1 MKKLRINTHNIKF
14 KRKRV
19 LSSASQIAL
28 LRRLSDLLA
37 NGFTLTESF
46 SFLLT
51 QIDLRHASENQAI
64 IEALNSGASCHQ
76 VLKLLNFPR
85 TVIMLIYFA
94 ELFSQLQE
102 CIPHAINFMTRHLK
116 AKRSLIKTIQYPIVL
131 ITIFLVMLIVLN
143 QTIIPEFQNLYETM
157 DVQLSPLQHYLTQFI
172 VHLPSAICF
181 ILIFIL
187 LLFYLLRW
195 HYKKLSPPQKIIFT
209 KRLPLIASYYK
220 FFKTYRL
227 ASEFALF
234 YNNGV
239 TLSHI
244 VDIYESQT
252 EDRYLTY
259 LASQIKLGTEK
270 GLQLSD
276 ILKEVGC
283 FQPELLSFIEQGEKK
298 GKLDVEL
305 QLYSAIVIEQIER
318 KLLKQIKFIQPI
330 IFSLLAFLISSLYL
344 VIMLPMF
351 DLMQTIK

>member
-1 MKKLRINTHNIKF
+1 MKKLRINTLSISF

-37 NGFTLTESF
+37 HGFTLTEAF

-51 QIDLRHASENQAI
+51 QIDLRHASQNQTI
-64 IEALNSGASCHQ
+64 IDALKSGASCHQ
-76 VLKLLNFPR
+76 VLKLLNYPR

-102 CIPHAINFMTRHLK
+102 SIPHAINFMTRHLK

-157 DVQLSPLQHYLTQFI
+157 DVKLSPLQHYLTQFI
-172 VHLPSAICF
+172 VHLPSAIF
-181 ILIFIL
+181 FIL
-187 LLFYLLRW
+187 LFLLLIIYVLRW
-195 HYKKLSPPQKIIFT
+195 HYKKLPPSQKITFA

-220 FFKTYRL
+220 FFKTYRH

-244 VDIYESQT
+244 VHIYGSQT
-252 EDRYLTY
+252 EDSYLTY
-259 LASQIKLGTEK
+259 LASQIKFGTEQ

-298 GKLDVEL
+298 RKLDVEL
-305 QLYSAIVIEQIER
+305 QLYSAIVIEQI
-318 KLLKQIKFIQPI
+318 
-330 IFSLLAFLISSLYL
+330 
-344 VIMLPMF
+344 
-351 DLMQTIK
+351 

>member
-1 MKKLRINTHNIKF
+1 MRINTHNIKF

-143 QTIIPEFQNLYETM
+143 QTIKR
-157 DVQLSPLQHYLTQFI
+157 LSPN
-172 VHLPSAICF
+172 
-181 ILIFIL
+181 
-187 LLFYLLRW
+187 
-195 HYKKLSPPQKIIFT
+195 
-209 KRLPLIASYYK
+209 
-220 FFKTYRL
+220 FKTSMKRWMFNYLR
-227 ASEFALF
+227 
-234 YNNGV
+234 YNI
-239 TLSHI
+239 TSHN
-244 VDIYESQT
+244 
-252 EDRYLTY
+252 L
-259 LASQIKLGTEK
+259 
-270 GLQLSD
+270 
-276 ILKEVGC
+276 
-283 FQPELLSFIEQGEKK
+283 
-298 GKLDVEL
+298 
-305 QLYSAIVIEQIER
+305 
-318 KLLKQIKFIQPI
+318 
-330 IFSLLAFLISSLYL
+330 
-344 VIMLPMF
+344 
-351 DLMQTIK
+351 